1 MPPRSSTFVLASLLA
16 VCAAVSPAT
25 ARPLAGGSAG
35 LRIGVRIVTDCSHP
49 GTPREPACR
58 PAQQR
63 SDGRQP
69 VPSQVTALSPA
80 SGATPPGQPPVVTV
94 TY

>member
-1 MPPRSSTFVLASLLA
+1 MPPRSPSVVLTSLLA
-16 VCAAVSPAT
+16 LCAAASPAT
-25 ARPLAGGSAG
+25 ARPAAGGSAG
-35 LRIGVRIVTDCSHP
+35 LRIGVRIIADCTRP

-69 VPSQVTALSPA
+69 VPAQVTALSPA
-80 SGATPPGQPPVVTV
+80 PGTSRAGQPDVITV

>member
-1 MPPRSSTFVLASLLA
+1 MPPRSLSFALASLL
-16 VCAAVSPAT
+16 VLCAAASSAT
-25 ARPLAGGSAG
+25 ARPATGGSAG
-35 LRIGVRIVTDCSHP
+35 LRIGVRIVADCSRP

-69 VPSQVTALSPA
+69 VPAQVTALTPAIPA
-80 SGATPPGQPPVVTV
+80 SGPGKPPLATV